1 MSASTSANTSKE
13 VSPTSST
20 SSMADVL
27 TAALADDI
35 ANLDTEAASLR
46 IKTLIHLQE
55 REKIMSNGVLGPEII
70 GIPNEPSN
78 STIAFAFDIDG
89 VLVRSKDALPGA
101 TQTLKMLQRRNIPFI
116 LLTNGGGSTEKDH
129 VAILGR
135 RLGLAGLLH
144 EKQFVQSHSPYHSL
158 VPMYANQNILVLG
171 GTGSKIRDVAHAY
184 GFKNVVIPS
193 DFVKDNGHIHP
204 FLEMTKDY
212 HHEHGNHELLPRM
225 EDGRVQ
231 IHAILVWSSPRD
243 EGLDK
248 NLILDLLMSEK
259 GIMGTV
265 SSKNKNPNLPNN
277 GFLQDGQPPIY
288 FCNPDLTWATAYPLP
303 RAAQG
308 LFKAGLEGSWN
319 ALTNGADMSSHV
331 HVFGKPTE
339 ATYIYGEKTLQD
351 WHASINGPNAK
362 PISTV
367 YMIGDNPASD
377 IQGSKNYRSRYGS
390 EWKSVL
396 VESGVHVA
404 GTEPAHY
411 PTHFAAGVKEAVE
424 LAMVQEGY
432 ELGDGDNGWEKGNE
446 SFVNPDNSEDFGQG

>member
-13 VSPTSST
+13 VSPASST

-27 TAALADDI
+27 TAALAIDI
-35 ANLDTEAASLR
+35 ENKGAETVN
-46 IKTLIHLQE
+46 IHTTALSHIHGQD
-55 REKIMSNGVLGPEII
+55 RMLSHVLAPEII
-70 GIPNEPSN
+70 GILKEPSYT
-78 STIAFAFDIDG
+78 TIAFAFDIDG

-101 TQTLKMLQRRNIPFI
+101 AKTIKMLQRRNIPFI

-135 RLGLAGLLH
+135 RLGLAGLH

-158 VPMYANQNILVLG
+158 VPSLANKNILVLG
-171 GTGSKIRDVAHAY
+171 GTGNKIREVAHAY
-184 GFKNVVIPS
+184 GFKNVCIPS
-193 DFVKDNGHIHP
+193 DFVKDNHHIHP
-204 FLEMTKDY
+204 FLELTKDY
-212 HHEHGNHELLPRM
+212 HHEHGNELPRM

-248 NLILDLLMSEK
+248 NLILDLLMSEQ
-259 GIMGTV
+259 GIIGTV
-265 SSKNKNPNLPNN
+265 SPKNKNPSLPNN
-277 GFLQDGQPPIY
+277 GFLQDGQPPVY
-288 FCNPDLTWATAYPLP
+288 FCNPDLTWATSYSIP

-308 LFKAGLEGSWN
+308 LFKAGLEGSWS
-319 ALTNGADMSSHV
+319 ALTNGADMSGHV

-362 PISTV
+362 LISTV

-396 VESGVHVA
+396 VESGIHVA
-404 GTEPAHY
+404 GTEPAHH

-424 LAMVQEGY
+424 LAMLEEGY
-432 ELGDGDNGWEKGNE
+432 ELGDGDDGWEKENE
-446 SFVNPDNSEDFGQG
+446 AFVVPDSSEDFGQG